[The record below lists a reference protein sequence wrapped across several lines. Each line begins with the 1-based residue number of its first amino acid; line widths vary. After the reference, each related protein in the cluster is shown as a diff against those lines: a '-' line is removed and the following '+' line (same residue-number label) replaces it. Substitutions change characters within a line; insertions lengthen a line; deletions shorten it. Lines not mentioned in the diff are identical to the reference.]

1 MVSRKELE
9 SVVLYLEE
17 SNKVFNTQI
26 EIDKLLKLVVDQK
39 ASDFHLK
46 VPSPPVL
53 RIDGELQTQKDF
65 EILRPQDIE
74 AVFEQITNQEQRV
87 DFFREKELDFAYS
100 IPGLARFRVNILW
113 QRGSMGIA
121 FRMIPFHVPTIDE
134 LNYPR
139 F

>member
-39 ASDFHLK
+39 ASDLHLK